1 MAEGEAPRADS
12 VPASDAAAGRD
23 YGLSIRA
30 AVLAWAIP
38 GAGHV
43 YLGRRRL
50 GVVFCAIV
58 LAALAI
64 GVSLDGNLSRVLPE
78 RPLSLLATLGTMGVG
93 LAYFLLRFLAGYTG
107 NVVAS
112 GFEYGSAFI
121 LTAGL
126 MNLLLVLDAWD
137 VSQGRKE

>member
-1 MAEGEAPRADS
+1 MAEGEAPRVDS
-12 VPASDAAAGRD
+12 VPAPDTAVGRD
-23 YGLSIRA
+23 LGLSVRA

-50 GVVFCAIV
+50 GLIFCVIV
-58 LAALAI
+58 LASLAI
-64 GVSLDGNLSRVLPE
+64 GVSLDGNLSRVVPE

-93 LAYFLLRFLAGYTG
+93 LAYFLLRFLAGYVG

-126 MNLLLVLDAWD
+126 MNLLLVLDVWD
-137 VSQGRKE
+137 MARGRKE

>member
-1 MAEGEAPRADS
+1 MVEGEAPRADTGAPPGT
-12 VPASDAAAGRD
+12 VVGRD
-23 YGLSIRA
+23 LGLSVRA
-30 AVLAWAIP
+30 VILAWAIP

-50 GVVFCAIV
+50 GVIFCAIV
-58 LAALAI
+58 LASLAI
-64 GVSLDGNLSRVLPE
+64 GVSLDGNLSRVMPE

-93 LAYFLLRFLAGYTG
+93 LAYFLLRFFAGYAG
-107 NVVAS
+107 DVVAS

-126 MNLLLVLDAWD
+126 MNLLLVLDVWD
-137 VSQGRKE
+137 LAQGRKE

>member
-1 MAEGEAPRADS
+1 MAEGEAPRVDS
-12 VPASDAAAGRD
+12 MPAPDAAEGRD
-23 YGLSIRA
+23 LGLSIRA

-50 GVVFCAIV
+50 GLIFCVIV
-58 LAALAI
+58 LASLAI
-64 GVSLDGNLSRVLPE
+64 GVSLDGNLSRVVPE

-93 LAYFLLRFLAGYTG
+93 LAYFLLRFAGYAG

-137 VSQGRKE
+137 VARGRKE

>member
-1 MAEGEAPRADS
+1 MAEGEAR
-12 VPASDAAAGRD
+12 
-23 YGLSIRA
+23 RA
-30 AVLAWAIP
+30 APESAEGAEGHFGLTMRAILLAWTIP

-50 GVVFCAIV
+50 GVIFCLIV
-58 LAALAI
+58 LASLAI
-64 GVSLDGNLSRVLPE
+64 GVSLDGNLSRVMPE
-78 RPLSLLATLGTMGVG
+78 RPLSMLATLGTMGVG

-107 NVVAS
+107 DVVAS

-126 MNLLLVLDAWD
+126 MNLLLVLDVWD
-137 VSQGRKE
+137 ISQGRKG